1 MRLVEQ
7 VRYDNKFYYKYE
19 LISEQEYM
27 LTNVVNRLLNI
38 DNFVIDYSH
47 D

>member
-7 VRYDNKFYYKYE
+7 VYHDNKFYYKYE
-19 LISEQEYM
+19 LISEQEYT